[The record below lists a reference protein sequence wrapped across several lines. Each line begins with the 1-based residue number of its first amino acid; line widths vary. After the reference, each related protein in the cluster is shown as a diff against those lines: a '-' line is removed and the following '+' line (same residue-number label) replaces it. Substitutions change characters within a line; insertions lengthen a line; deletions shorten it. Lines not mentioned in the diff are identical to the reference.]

1 MTETITDNNDWTNIK
16 VAQYIPKRAELI
28 SQSEKLQFLDK
39 LLEIKN
45 NYIDDENIDN
55 EIQFKEFKISELF
68 NILKTPDIEYKE
80 DKYVHNISAKNN
92 NNGVKNIIK
101 SNKKTFYGNKIV
113 LITGGDGGAGLA
125 FYQKSDFNISS
136 ATVVLSPKKTL
147 KLNEKVGIYLSL
159 ILSNY
164 KLKYSRGFQWNTER
178 ILNDIMYL
186 PITDDNQIN
195 YDFINTYF

>member
-1 MTETITDNNDWTNIK
+1 M
-16 VAQYIPKRAELI
+16 
-28 SQSEKLQFLDK
+28 
-39 LLEIKN
+39 
-45 NYIDDENIDN
+45 
-55 EIQFKEFKISELF
+55 
-68 NILKTPDIEYKE
+68 
-80 DKYVHNISAKNN
+80 
-92 NNGVKNIIK
+92 
-101 SNKKTFYGNKIV
+101 
-113 LITGGDGGAGLA
+113 ITGGDGGAGLA